1 MNEWMSQHP
10 LETYILIYVLL
21 TIIYVKVF
29 RIKGRL
35 PLWKEFIVYGLLAIF
50 SFVLLVFQIDR
61 QLPIVASLLVAIVL
75 MVIVWIRS
83 RLTRR
88 FKRPDRHKQV

>member
-1 MNEWMSQHP
+1 MNEWMSRHP
-10 LETYILIYVLL
+10 LETYLLIYVLL
-21 TIIYVKVF
+21 TIVYVKVF
-29 RIKGRL
+29 RVKGRM

-50 SFVLLVFQIDR
+50 AFILLIFQIDR

-88 FKRPDRHKQV
+88 FKRQDRRNQA